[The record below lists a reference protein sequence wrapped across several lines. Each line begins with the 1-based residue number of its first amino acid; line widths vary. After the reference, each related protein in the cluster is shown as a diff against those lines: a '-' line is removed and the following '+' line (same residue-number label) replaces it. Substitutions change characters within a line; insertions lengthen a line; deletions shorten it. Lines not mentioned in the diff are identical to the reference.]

1 MAKYKQHGQKLNNNN
16 KWVLNSHPF
25 RIVLV
30 REMVVFRWGTLLCLP
45 CENAIMFLGKSECV
59 V

>member
-16 KWVLNSHPF
+16 KCVELPSLKDCACEGNGCVH
-25 RIVLV
+25 
-30 REMVVFRWGTLLCLP
+30 WGTLLCLP
-45 CENAIMFLGKSECV
+45 CENAIVFLGKSECV

>member
-30 REMVVFRWGTLLCLP
+30 REMVVFRWGTL
-45 CENAIMFLGKSECV
+45 V
-59 V
+59 VSSL